1 MTGDNN
7 VDNLRHDEGMNIDSD
22 DVRGEDGPG
31 LLHNEGFK
39 ALDLALAWMKYMNN
53 VMFFN

>member
-39 ALDLALAWMKYMNN
+39 ALDSALAWMKYMNN